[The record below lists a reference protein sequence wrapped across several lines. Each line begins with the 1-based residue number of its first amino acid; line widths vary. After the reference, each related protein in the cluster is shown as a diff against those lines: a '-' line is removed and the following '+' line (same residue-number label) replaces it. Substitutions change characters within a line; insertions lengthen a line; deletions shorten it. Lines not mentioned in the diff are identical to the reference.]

1 MVSMRVLAS
10 FVDYRSLVYMPR
22 EGVAEDFQRFLSIPE
37 SSDSPSKP
45 LQWSEFSSFQ
55 VVLQGP
61 CQRFGGP

>member
-1 MVSMRVLAS
+1 
-10 FVDYRSLVYMPR
+10 MPR
-22 EGVAEDFQRFLSIPE
+22 EGVAEDFHRFLSIPE

-55 VVLQGP
+55 VELQGP